1 MESHREKITLILQK
15 ATILVGQTKDKNND
29 TTTNGSSMPETLA
42 KRLERCKEKI
52 RAQTT
57 VTTMKD
63 REINLNLSD
72 ENTSVKEEHQQYM
85 NKNTDQDVN
94 KKLLKIQYVELCLE
108 TLIELND
115 VFREK
120 TAQNSQQQKKQST
133 SDVSDEL
140 LGVRDLRLIHTMLE
154 IVVSW
159 GIYPCLMPG
168 VGIPLS
174 QRSISGFTQTEIL
187 NDLNKDE
194 SDNSKSLDDPRA
206 QYVKLF
212 NLLESLTSIIF
223 SCNNNEL
230 SYNYTSISQ
239 ILLTRHLIDMYAAL
253 LQLAYG
259 PMPKIGDVAAETRDP
274 KNITNRK
281 QISAQV
287 SSFSVS
293 EQDEDVESSLSASS
307 RKVVN
312 FEKARQESFA
322 MFSRVFERAD
332 VYRSLESLM
341 ILLGASPLH
350 PAPNWLKGICG
361 RLLTHILLKPDG
373 VKKVIDFM
381 IGGENEVNFSKQ
393 ENIARVLLS
402 VPSQMTSV
410 EDYFSKIC
418 PQLLDILAS
427 TRKSTSS
434 DNDINAKDE
443 ISVTATVAAFTIIR
457 MNAKYP
463 ALTKKLVINKLFE
476 KLSKWWGI
484 TPEREQS
491 NSTILSDASVQDSSI
506 ISDLTLDDPM
516 VMDETSLQST
526 IRVVHRILVGSEPI
540 PDLLQSFLED
550 AIAPLY
556 HLYAFTV
563 VSKSNLREAVL
574 DILLSYFRIVT
585 NSDGLE
591 ALKEIVFR
599 KSKRYAIQPPEI
611 GDVNEVY
618 FAPGPLGGSVMRLR
632 LKKQHLS
639 PTTTN
644 LDVDLFIAFLK
655 SLSNNDLT
663 GDFFMYLLNEYT
675 AAKADY
681 LQTANS
687 KRVLTLLHLVLGMI
701 DSLGSDI
708 LRKPGQVIAFV
719 NNVLENYHSRVDN
732 EDARKKKKQHGNSI
746 ELSSLANIVDDEEN
760 SNVELP
766 EDQQDEDET
775 LTLALTLLTSLLAE
789 HKSLSTQDTHILNL
803 VFENLS
809 RFGNHQ
815 SPDVRQMTREL
826 RLAVSVRNAARTSSS
841 SSSPINEKMRKRE
854 ESVQKYKEAMEALQD
869 EILPVRARGL
879 VILKEMIL
887 AKDPF
892 INEDDNLSKVLDIFI
907 QMIQDEES
915 FIYLNAVRG
924 LSSLAEVHGQTIMQ
938 KLMKWYDNPN
948 ENIDNRLRVGEAIL
962 QTIQRCGKALGKYI
976 TTLLPPLLHVLDKD
990 QNEQLRV
997 SSLSIIGTACQTSPY
1012 ALSFWFDDLVGWI
1025 LNILDFEKMIEVRRA
1040 SVVLLI
1046 SLFRGLAVDTIQ
1058 QIYGDL
1064 LKRAYISLRYIE
1076 NTDTDD
1082 LTRYHARV
1090 CLSDLDVIVKDFL
1103 TSGSDNDD
1111 TPDPARNSILYIGNK

>member
-1 MESHREKITLILQK
+1 MESYREKISHILQK
-15 ATILVGQTKDKNND
+15 ATILVGQTNKDKIND
-29 TTTNGSSMPETLA
+29 TTANSGTIPETLA
-42 KRLERCKEKI
+42 TRLEIYEQCKEKR
-52 RAQTT
+52 RARTT
-57 VTTMKD
+57 ND
-63 REINLNLSD
+63 NLEKG
-72 ENTSVKEEHQQYM
+72 ENISAEFIKEEHQQYLV
-85 NKNTDQDVN
+85 KDTDKDIN
-94 KKLLKIQYVELCLE
+94 KKLLQTHYVKLCLE
-108 TLIELND
+108 TLIELNNA
-115 VFREK
+115 FRESNEMK
-120 TAQNSQQQKKQST
+120 AAQQQKQST
-133 SDVSDEL
+133 VDVSNEL

-154 IVVSW
+154 IVISW

-168 VGIPLS
+168 AGIPLS
-174 QRSISGFTQTEIL
+174 QRSISGFTQAEIL
-187 NDLNKDE
+187 DDLNKDE
-194 SDNSKSLDDPRA
+194 NDHISKTIDDPRA
-206 QYVKLF
+206 QYVNLF
-212 NLLESLTSIIF
+212 NLMESLISIIF
-223 SCNNNEL
+223 SSNYNEL
-230 SYNYTSISQ
+230 SCNYTSISQ

-259 PMPKIGDVAAETRDP
+259 PMPKIGDVVIVGTRDS
-274 KNITNRK
+274 KNITNKK
-281 QISAQV
+281 QISEQGSPV
-287 SSFSVS
+287 NVN
-293 EQDEDVESSLSASS
+293 EQDTYVIESPLFASS

-312 FEKARQESFA
+312 IEKARQESFI
-322 MFSRVFERAD
+322 MFSRLFERSD
-332 VYRSLESLM
+332 DYRSLESLM
-341 ILLGASPLH
+341 MLLGASPFH

-373 VKKVIDFM
+373 VQKVIDFM
-381 IGGENEVNFSKQ
+381 IGGESEVNFSKQ
-393 ENIARVLLS
+393 ENISRVLLS
-402 VPSQMTSV
+402 VPGQMTSV

-418 PQLLDILAS
+418 PQLLAILAS
-427 TRKSTSS
+427 TTS
-434 DNDINAKDE
+434 DPNINAKCE
-443 ISVTATVAAFTIIR
+443 ISTTTTVAAFTIIK

-476 KLSKWWGI
+476 KLSKWWEI
-484 TPEREQS
+484 TSGQEKS
-491 NSTILSDASVQDSSI
+491 NSTVLFDSSVQGSSI
-506 ISDLTLDDPM
+506 ISDLTLDDSM

-526 IRVVHRILVGSEPI
+526 IRVVHRILVGSEPA

-556 HLYAFTV
+556 HLYAFAV

-599 KSKRYAIQPPEI
+599 KSKRHAIQPPEI

-618 FAPGPLGGSVMRLR
+618 FAPGPLGGSVMKLR
-632 LKKQHLS
+632 LTKQNLS

-644 LDVDLFIAFLK
+644 INVDLFIDFLK

-675 AAKADY
+675 AAKADHS
-681 LQTANS
+681 QTTNS
-687 KRVLTLLHLVLGMI
+687 RRVLTLLHLVLGMI

-708 LRKPGQVIAFV
+708 LHKPGQVIAFA
-719 NNVLENYHSRVDN
+719 NNVLENYHDRVGSDDHGSRQ
-732 EDARKKKKQHGNSI
+732 KQEQRENSVG
-746 ELSSLANIVDDEEN
+746 LSSLANIVYDEE
-760 SNVELP
+760 SSDVELP
-766 EDQQDEDET
+766 EDQLDEDET

-789 HKSLSTQDTHILNL
+789 HKSLSTQDAHILNL

-809 RFGNHQ
+809 RFRNHQ
-815 SPDVRQMTREL
+815 SPDVRQMTRDL
-826 RLAVSVRNAARTSSS
+826 RLAISVRNAARASL
-841 SSSPINEKMRKRE
+841 SSPSSINDEKERKRE
-854 ESVQKYKEAMEALQD
+854 ESIQKYKEAMEALQD
-869 EILPVRARGL
+869 EILPVRASGL

-892 INEDDNLSKVLDIFI
+892 INEEDNLSKVLDIFI
-907 QMIQDEES
+907 QMIQGEES

-948 ENIDNRLRVGEAIL
+948 ENTDNRLRVGEAIL

-997 SSLSIIGTACQTSPY
+997 SSLSIIGIACQTSPY
-1012 ALSFWFDDLVGWI
+1012 ALSIWFDDLVGWI
-1025 LNILDFEKMIEVRRA
+1025 LNILDFEKMMIEVRRA

-1058 QIYGDL
+1058 QIRGDL

-1090 CLSDLDVIVKDFL
+1090 CRSDLDVIVKGFL
-1103 TSGSDNDD
+1103 TNGNDE
-1111 TPDPARNSILYIGNK
+1111 